1 MNQTNQNMKHFKF
14 KIIVVITLA
23 FLTSSNVVSYKR
35 NNKKKIVACWQLDS
49 TFIHDS
55 LVYPAKPKI
64 YQFTGTKLIIG
75 EYFFKTGKDTKIT
88 SSPYSME
95 KENIQL
101 LSNEGAVIDN
111 AIIILLN
118 KDNLILRTTF
128 IKENLKTLYFS
139 KREITDDGQINI
151 KN

>member
-1 MNQTNQNMKHFKF
+1 M
-14 KIIVVITLA
+14 
-23 FLTSSNVVSYKR
+23 
-35 NNKKKIVACWQLDS
+35 
-49 TFIHDS
+49 
-55 LVYPAKPKI
+55 
-64 YQFTGTKLIIG
+64 IIG